1 MIVAIDPGQT
11 GAVAHLHNDGRF
23 CCVHDMPVVDKRVSA
38 YLLAELVRR
47 LKNESGEECT
57 FIVEKVA
64 AMPKQGVSST
74 FTFGQGYG
82 IVLGVLAALRCR
94 LGLVRPAEWKRK
106 MGLSA
111 EKEPCRQKA
120 LELFPDAVQML
131 QRKKDHG
138 RAEALLLGFWYA
150 RRLQV
155 QHDPE
160 ERTAG

>member
-11 GAVAHLHNDGRF
+11 GAVAHLHDDGRY

-38 YLLAELVRR
+38 HLLAELIRR
-47 LKNESGEECT
+47 LKNESGEQCL

-82 IVLGVLAALRCR
+82 VILGVLAGLRCR
-94 LGLVRPAEWKRK
+94 MGLVSPSEWKRK

-111 EKEPCRQKA
+111 DKEPCRQKA
-120 LELFPDAVQML
+120 LELFPDAVEML

-138 RAEALLLGFWYA
+138 RAEALLLGLHVA
-150 RRLQV
+150 RGLQV
-155 QHDPE
+155 QHDTSGT
-160 ERTAG
+160 TAA